1 MEYQYK
7 VTNFEAS
14 VTTADV
20 RKGTAAQKVAA
31 QLELALQEHA
41 RDGWELQGQYKF
53 DVSIKAGCLDGIL
66 KLVGMGSSDTSFSIY
81 QLVFRKPM

>member
-7 VTNFEAS
+7 VTNFEAN
-14 VTTADV
+14 VTTGDV
-20 RKGTAAQKVAA
+20 RKGIAAQKVTA
-31 QLELALQEHA
+31 QLEIALQEHA

-53 DVSIKAGCLDGIL
+53 EVKIKAGCFDGIL
-66 KLVGMGSSDTSFSIY
+66 KLIGMGADDSAFSIY